1 VRARYPLVGAV
12 GKPLFANVVVAEIVP
27 ELGLRSVDAK
37 YPYAVLLVLKFK
49 SKRVLVAAS
58 ALVNE
63 SVNTATHKKRWR
75 GGNNTVVSYTT
86 RVLICQCDAL
96 H

>member
-37 YPYAVLLVLKFK
+37 YPYAVLLLLKFK
-49 SKRVLVAAS
+49 SNRVVVAAS
-58 ALVNE
+58 TLIKESE
-63 SVNTATHKKRWR
+63 SVAVATHRRCWR
-75 GGNNTVVSYTT
+75 RGNNTVVSYTT
-86 RVLICQCDAL
+86 RA
-96 H
+96 